1 MMSLKKLLNLNF
13 KRERGISIYQN
24 IRELR
29 ILTFWEIVST
39 DNHSLLDKDY
49 SPKKKYT
56 QKQKEDLT
64 ESWLNIGDEYF
75 TVKNDDRARRYL
87 QKSKDAFVLAKKI
100 NIYVEN
106 IDRLYGLLDIY
117 LKLDKVVL
125 AEMINS
131 CYETAKKIEPKTK
144 INYESTIS
152 DNLTQ
157 MDAVLQSMINKFN
170 LKYKQKREIA
180 KKEVHNIYDNITVV
194 EDYLGRSLTDI
205 DKMTVA
211 QWISYEKAAK
221 KKAALLRQ
229 KKIRNGK

>member
-1 MMSLKKLLNLNF
+1 MRFLKKIL
-13 KRERGISIYQN
+13 KKTSQKEPSISISRN

-49 SPKKKYT
+49 TPEKKYT

-64 ESWLNIGDEYF
+64 EAWIKIGDEYF
-75 TVKNDDRARRYL
+75 TVKNDDRAKRYL

-106 IDRLYGLLDIY
+106 IDRLYGIMEMY
-117 LKLDKVVL
+117 LNMDKPIMAQMV
-125 AEMINS
+125 NQ

-144 INYESTIS
+144 IKVDASIGQ
-152 DNLTQ
+152 NLKA
-157 MDAVLQSMINKFN
+157 MDAVLQSMINRFN

-180 KKEVHNIYDNITVV
+180 KKEVHNIYDNISVV
-194 EDYLGRSLTDI
+194 EDYLGRSLADI

-221 KKAALLRQ
+221 KKAAYLRQ
-229 KKIRNGK
+229 KKVKNGR